1 MIVHDLFSMYHRPP
15 DPYHRL
21 SPDLPRHAAL
31 EQDPPAWDRGAE
43 DDDARRAR
51 QLGMLRRIAD
61 MAMDLSERAYRRAVA
76 RDEALGDVAGPGASA
91 GGAEVEVEV
100 EVEADARSLDRI
112 EGEIDGLERSLARG
126 VSGGEARADVSD
138 GDPSLV
144 FGRLSRVMFR
154 AFALENQIAA
164 EAKAAA
170 AEAEAEANPYYDPEI
185 TPERKAKI
193 KERWNL
199 LLSRKNLVVKVVQTE
214 IVRQRPNEDAEACGR
229 ALNDYLLE
237 FERSQVLNQ
246 TTRECAGRHC
256 DRFGLTLDWS
266 RWENEPWALAEADGQ
281 LAWNRN
287 PYPGGGP

>member
-15 DPYHRL
+15 DPYRRL
-21 SPDLPRHAAL
+21 SPDLPRHEIL
-31 EQDPPAWDRGAE
+31 EQDPPAWDHGAE
-43 DDDARRAR
+43 DDDARRER

-76 RDEALGDVAGPGASA
+76 EDEAQDEARREAGDAAGAGEDVADAPAARPVAAPGDVIDALQLALVRA
-91 GGAEVEVEV
+91 QTGG
-100 EVEADARSLDRI
+100 D
-112 EGEIDGLERSLARG
+112 
-126 VSGGEARADVSD
+126 GGEVAPR
-138 GDPSLV
+138 GGPSLE
-144 FGRLSRVMFR
+144 FARLSQVMFR
-154 AFALENQIAA
+154 AFALENRIAA

-199 LLSRKNLVVKVVQTE
+199 LLSRKNLVVMVVQTE
-214 IVRQRPNEDAEACGR
+214 IVRQRPNEDAEACAR

-281 LAWNRN
+281 LAWNRHS
-287 PYPGGGP
+287 YPGGGP